1 MMPVYKISVK
11 RYYTA
16 EVIADSSDEAC
27 DYVEFYKED
36 DMVFEEQDLEVLE
49 VRPVTREDL

>member
-1 MMPVYKISVK
+1 MPVYKIEVK

-16 EVIADSSDEAC
+16 EVIANCADEAC
-27 DYVEFYKED
+27 DYVESFSER
-36 DMVFEEQDLEVLE
+36 DMVFEEQDLEVVE